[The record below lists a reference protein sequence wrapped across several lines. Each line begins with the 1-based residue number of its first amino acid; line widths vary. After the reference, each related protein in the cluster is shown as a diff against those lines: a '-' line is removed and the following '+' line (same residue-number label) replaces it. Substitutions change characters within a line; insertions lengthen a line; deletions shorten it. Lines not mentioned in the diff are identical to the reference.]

1 MIVLVPV
8 RDDAQQRSTAV
19 AGASL
24 LLVVTYFALRIT
36 PLPAFESS
44 GQAIRSL
51 DPLFVERF
59 AVPEPAEA
67 LPDAERV
74 SASATAP
81 ALEQEVGAAI
91 DELERRFAASSTASA
106 PTSTASGETRADAG
120 GISADAERFDALFGA
135 GPALPPPGR
144 DRAAPDAVATSRRNA
159 VEFGTRIAGTE
170 PTLAEGRGAAAGAPS
185 VGPTVR
191 AEAGG
196 GSGRRG
202 PPPESVTI
210 RSFEPERLA
219 DIGADR
225 LAGWMR
231 AHAQVLP
238 VGVRVHLGHQ
248 PAFLTSAVA
257 LVAGPRE
264 FELFLM
270 YNTALR
276 ELHILLVEGDRSVY
290 LIDRGFQEA
299 TRSLRE
305 GTVRRL
311 AGEIVAVDS
320 RASAA
325 SSERARE
332 FYGIF
337 LSWWERTAR
346 DASR

>member
-1 MIVLVPV
+1 VIVLVPV
-8 RDDAQQRSTAV
+8 RDDARQRTTSV

-24 LLVVTYFALRIT
+24 LLAVTYFALRST

-59 AVPEPAEA
+59 AVPEPTEELPVPGRVTATEA
-67 LPDAERV
+67 
-74 SASATAP
+74 AP

-91 DELERRFAASSTASA
+91 EELERRFAAST
-106 PTSTASGETRADAG
+106 PASGPTTTAPGESRADAR
-120 GISADAERFDALFGA
+120 GIAADAERFDALFGA
-135 GPALPPPGR
+135 DPALPPPR
-144 DRAAPDAVATSRRNA
+144 RERAAPEAVATSRRSA

-170 PTLAEGRGAAAGAPS
+170 PTLVEGRGTVAAPS

-196 GSGRRG
+196 GSARRG
-202 PPPESVTI
+202 PPPEPVTI
-210 RSFEPERLA
+210 RSYEPERLA
-219 DIGADR
+219 TIGADR

-231 AHAQVLP
+231 AHTRELP

-248 PAFLTSAVA
+248 PAFLTSVVA

-264 FELFLM
+264 FELYLM
-270 YNTALR
+270 YNSALR

-299 TRSLRE
+299 SRSLRE

-311 AGEIVAVDS
+311 NGEIVAVDS

-337 LSWWERTAR
+337 LSWWEMTAR